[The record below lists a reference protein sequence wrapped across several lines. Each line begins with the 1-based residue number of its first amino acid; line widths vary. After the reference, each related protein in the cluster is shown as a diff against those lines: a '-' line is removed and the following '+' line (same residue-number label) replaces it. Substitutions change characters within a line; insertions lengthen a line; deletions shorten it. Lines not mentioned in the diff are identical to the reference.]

1 MKYLPSIAKKAA
13 WLRALGSAG
22 LCLAASAGLQAQTAP
37 LQKDV
42 HEEVI
47 KVPAS
52 VKDAFGREVS
62 GDLTVTVFHPDG
74 PGPHPLAIISHG
86 RSSDTRSQYGRQ
98 RYESAA
104 RFLLRKGFV
113 VAVPLRLGYGETA
126 ALGDPEDSVSCG
138 TPRYGAAAAAAAQQ
152 ILRVAKYLAAEHA
165 VDPTRLLLMG
175 QSVGG
180 FATIAAAALRPPGL
194 VAAVNFAGGH
204 GGSPTAHRGEPCQAS
219 LLTKFYARLGE
230 MNGKKPA
237 AGAVSASAIADAGA
251 GSGLEPSGAS
261 AEPGSALIKG
271 LNPLGP
277 TPTLWIYTENDQYFA
292 PKYSRAWA
300 EAYAANGGQVDY
312 RLLPAIGDDG
322 HRLFI
327 AGNEVWQPLVDEFLI
342 KQGFTQPGVL
352 KPPAPSGFAALA
364 DEQALPVKSPALIEG
379 YRKFLQA
386 KAPRAFVLN
395 AEGQWGYSSGDD
407 YLSRA
412 LSNCQRRTGD
422 SCYFYAVNDD
432 VVWKAPR

>member
-1 MKYLPSIAKKAA
+1 MKYLPSKPKKTG
-13 WLRALGSAG
+13 LRRALGAAG
-22 LCLAASAGLQAQTAP
+22 LCLAAAGLQAQTAP

-42 HEEVI
+42 REEVI

-52 VKDAFGREVS
+52 VKDAYGREVS
-62 GDLTVTVFHPDG
+62 GDVTVTVFRPDG

-86 RSSDTRSQYGRQ
+86 RSTDTRPQYGRQ

-126 ALGDPEDSVSCG
+126 TLGDPEDSVSCG
-138 TPRYGAAAAAAAQQ
+138 APRYGAAAAAAAQQ
-152 ILRVAKYLAAEHA
+152 IVRVAQYLAAEHA

-204 GGSPTAHRGEPCQAS
+204 GGSPTAHRGEPCQAG

-230 MNGKKPA
+230 MNAKKPA
-237 AGAVSASAIADAGA
+237 AAGASAIADAGA
-251 GSGLEPSGAS
+251 GSGLDAAS
-261 AEPGSALIKG
+261 APAEPGSPLISG
-271 LNPLGP
+271 LNLAGP
-277 TPTLWIYTENDQYFA
+277 TPTLWVYTENDQYFA
-292 PKYSRAWA
+292 PQYSRAWA
-300 EAYAANGGQVDY
+300 EAYAASGGQVDY
-312 RLLPAIGDDG
+312 RLLPPIGDDG

-342 KQGFTQPGVL
+342 KQGFTRPGVL
-352 KPPAPSGFAALA
+352 KPPAPSGFAALT
-364 DEQALPVKSPALIEG
+364 DEQALPAKTPAMIEG
-379 YRKFLQA
+379 YRKFLQS
-386 KAPRAFVLN
+386 KPPRAFVLN